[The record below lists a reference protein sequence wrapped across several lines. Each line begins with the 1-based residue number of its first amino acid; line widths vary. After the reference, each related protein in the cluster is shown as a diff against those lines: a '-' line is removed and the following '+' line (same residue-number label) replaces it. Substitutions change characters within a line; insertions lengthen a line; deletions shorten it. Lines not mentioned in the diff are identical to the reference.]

1 MPQNSYAEFLTLSIK
16 VMIGRDRVF
25 KELMKLTLGTMGG
38 L

>member
-1 MPQNSYAEFLTLSIK
+1 MPQNSYAEFLSIK